1 MTEAPG
7 HPGEPYFAAVAD
19 RLGEAYLRY
28 NFTKGTSQEV
38 AFLIETLRL
47 PPGARILDV
56 GCGPG
61 RHAVALAQAG
71 LSVTGV
77 DVSARFLDIAADAAR
92 SAGVRAAFF
101 EVDARRMPFDDEF
114 DAVISLCQG
123 AFGLMGRD
131 DSLVLKR
138 MAEAARPGGRVVV
151 TAFSALYEARHPR
164 SGAAFDADAGLV
176 HELAEIT
183 TEDGSS
189 ERVDLWTGVYTPREL
204 RLLALGVGLI
214 PEKVWAVEPGGY
226 ARRAADLERPE
237 LMLVARRPS
246 GRS

>member
-77 DVSARFLDIAADAAR
+77 DVSARF
-92 SAGVRAAFF
+92 
-101 EVDARRMPFDDEF
+101 
-114 DAVISLCQG
+114 
-123 AFGLMGRD
+123 
-131 DSLVLKR
+131 
-138 MAEAARPGGRVVV
+138 
-151 TAFSALYEARHPR
+151 
-164 SGAAFDADAGLV
+164 
-176 HELAEIT
+176 
-183 TEDGSS
+183 
-189 ERVDLWTGVYTPREL
+189 WT
-204 RLLALGVGLI
+204 
-214 PEKVWAVEPGGY
+214 
-226 ARRAADLERPE
+226 
-237 LMLVARRPS
+237 
-246 GRS
+246 